1 MQNNRRYTIL
11 LAVMLAF
18 CILTGCEKAEK
29 KVPETVVTGSVVQTY
44 TEKNMITIYS
54 INSDNMTLIP
64 VSVKKEDQTT
74 YTVADICNLVI
85 DNLEEDDIILTSCR
99 LKSNTAY
106 ISFSSKG
113 KPIKNCSKKM
123 EKLILEAISNSVL
136 DNIDSC
142 ENVVF
147 RCDEKAYQSENR
159 SFEKN
164 EVYASE

>member
-1 MQNNRRYTIL
+1 MQNNRRYAIL
-11 LAVMLAF
+11 LAMMLVF
-18 CILTGCEKAEK
+18 CGLAGCENTEEK
-29 KVPETVVTGSVVQTY
+29 LPETVTSEPVVQTY

-64 VSVKKEDQTT
+64 LSVKKEDQKK
-74 YTVADICNLVI
+74 YTVTDICNLVI

-99 LKSNTAY
+99 LKAKTAY

-123 EKLILEAISNSVL
+123 EKLILETISNSVL

-142 ENVVF
+142 EKVVF
-147 RCDEKAYQSENR
+147 QCDKQAYESENQ

-164 EVYASE
+164 EVYASK